1 MAVLG
6 YLPKLKSGL
15 ELAFG
20 ADFLAWFF
28 HTNAP
33 YLILY
38 QLTKFQC
45 HIFFFLNVSNKTT
58 YQVLVYT
65 VDDVIS
71 FKIYLLSSSKAL
83 TEGRKWGEVR
93 KTKI

>member
-38 QLTKFQC
+38 QLTKFQQRNENEKG
-45 HIFFFLNVSNKTT
+45 FLDEIKRISHKGYHLLNKN
-58 YQVLVYT
+58 
-65 VDDVIS
+65 
-71 FKIYLLSSSKAL
+71 K
-83 TEGRKWGEVR
+83 
-93 KTKI
+93 